1 MKAPLRL
8 ILKKEISKLKEDT
21 PYSLYD
27 IMGLLTNYPQFN
39 KNYKIMAI
47 QKCIVNNPQRTN
59 IGELGDLLYFKGN
72 KYDKETTLLYKYDP
86 KYKDIPIYR
95 FDGKLSREKALLSKQ
110 EAKQRQNDFLN
121 SWEPKPLNIIESN
134 NQIAII
140 NSCSLSKIETSTPI
154 KASQLYIGK
163 EFNILKRL
171 KLNHNFD
178 HYIISAK
185 YGLISSEEL
194 ILPYD
199 KTFLDL
205 TLHDIDA
212 ISPELKIR
220 EHLELIINSGKYKMI
235 FLILGNQYMR
245 TLQLKKPLLSDI
257 PIITFLLDKNS
268 ETHQILKGE
277 NIYNLKLDTAKMIK
291 RFENYGAIDLK
302 MGIIEQL
309 FKHYD
314 EQELIKNP
322 KIIKDFLNKGKKL
335 NSLFII

>member
-1 MKAPLRL
+1 MKEPLRV

-27 IMGLLTNYPQFN
+27 IMELLTNYPQFN

-72 KYDKETTLLYKYDP
+72 KYDKEITLLYKYDCNLIG
-86 KYKDIPIYR
+86 IPIYR
-95 FDGKLSREKALLSKQ
+95 FDKKSSQKKALLSKQ
-110 EAKQRQNDFLN
+110 EAKQRQNHFLN
-121 SWEPKPLNIIESN
+121 SWEPKSLNIIESN

-140 NSCSLSKIETSTPI
+140 SSCSLSKIETSAPI
-154 KASQLYIGK
+154 KASQLYIGR

-194 ILPYD
+194 INPYD

-205 TLHDIDA
+205 TLHDIEA
-212 ISPELKIR
+212 ISSELKIR

-277 NIYNLKLDTAKMIK
+277 NVHNLKLDTAKMIK

-322 KIIKDFLNKGKKL
+322 KIIKDFLNKEKKM

>member
-1 MKAPLRL
+1 MKEPLRV
-8 ILKKEISKLKEDT
+8 ILKKEISKLKEGT

-27 IMGLLTNYPQFN
+27 IMELLTNYPQFN

-140 NSCSLSKIETSTPI
+140 NSCSLSKIETSTPV

-245 TLQLKKPLLSDI
+245 TLQLKKPLLNDI

-277 NIYNLKLDTAKMIK
+277 NIYNFKLDTAKMIK

-302 MGIIEQL
+302 MGIIEQT

>member
-1 MKAPLRL
+1 MKVPLRL

-21 PYSLYD
+21 PHSLYD

-39 KNYKIMAI
+39 KNYKMMAI
-47 QKCIVNNPQRTN
+47 QKCIVNNPQRTD

-72 KYDKETTLLYKYDP
+72 KYDKETTLLYKYDFNLIG
-86 KYKDIPIYR
+86 IPIYR
-95 FDGKLSREKALLSKQ
+95 FDKKSSQKKALLSKQ
-110 EAKQRQNDFLN
+110 EAKQRQNHFLN
-121 SWEPKPLNIIESN
+121 SWEPKSLNIIESN

-154 KASQLYIGK
+154 KASQLYMGR

-194 ILPYD
+194 INPYD

-205 TLHDIDA
+205 TLHDIEA
-212 ISPELKIR
+212 INSELKIR
-220 EHLELIINSGKYKMI
+220 ELIELIINSGKYNMI

-257 PIITFLLDKNS
+257 PIITFLLDKNN

-277 NIYNLKLDTAKMIK
+277 NIYNLKLDTDKLIK
-291 RFENYGAIDLK
+291 RYENYGAIDLK

-322 KIIKDFLNKGKKL
+322 KIIKDFLNKEKKL